1 MRFCRRTS
9 ILLSMAAAFALLSP
23 GPVRAWGPNGHDYI
37 ATVARELLNDRNMA
51 VEARFQALLRND
63 SIAFTGNDSKTGNR
77 TTCHG
82 RDLREIASWPDCI
95 RRLRQ
100 QQSTGAF
107 HFDDV
112 PLCGDVPP
120 APPPLPAYC
129 EEGKCATEALKG
141 FIATLSDHH
150 GSRQRRARALAW
162 IIHIVGDLHQPLH
175 DVDNGNDRGGN
186 LVSLTLAGDAFGAR
200 HFSSDNLHSLWDTP
214 MVFAAV
220 GEGQDAVDAVRALAN
235 QHLTDWRES
244 DSRQWVIR
252 AHAIAVT
259 AYNTLPAPP
268 ACGAGAARGG
278 RVTSAYVAN
287 LADEV
292 REQLAKGA
300 IRLADI
306 VEAALS

>member
-1 MRFCRRTS
+1 MRFRRRTS
-9 ILLSMAAAFALLSP
+9 VLLSLTAALAVLAP
-23 GPVRAWGPNGHDYI
+23 APARAWGPNGHDYI
-37 ATVARELLNDRNMA
+37 ATVARDLLQSRNPA

-63 SIAFTGNDSKTGNR
+63 SIRFTGNDAKTGAR

-100 QQSTGAF
+100 RQNTGAF

-112 PLCGDVPP
+112 PLCGEVPP

-129 EEGKCATEALKG
+129 DAGRCATEALKT
-141 FIATLSDHH
+141 FIHDVADHH
-150 GSRQRRARALAW
+150 LSRARRAQALAW

-175 DVDNGNDRGGN
+175 NVDNGNDRGGN
-186 LVSLTLAGDAFGAR
+186 LVSLSIASGAFARPFGA
-200 HFSSDNLHSLWDTP
+200 DNLHSLWDTP

-220 GEGQDAVDAVRALAN
+220 GEGPAAVASVRALAD

-244 DSRQWVIR
+244 DTRQWVIR
-252 AHAIAVT
+252 AHDIAVT
-259 AYNTLPAPP
+259 AYRTLPTPP
-268 ACGAGAARGG
+268 ACGAGAAAGG
-278 RVTSAYVAN
+278 RITGAYVAN

>member
-1 MRFCRRTS
+1 MRFRRRTS
-9 ILLSMAAAFALLSP
+9 ILFSVTAALALLSP
-23 GPVRAWGPNGHDYI
+23 GPARAWGPNGHDYI
-37 ATVARELLNDRNMA
+37 ATVARDLLHGRNPA
-51 VEARFQALLRND
+51 AEARFQALLRND
-63 SIAFTGNDSKTGNR
+63 SIAFTGNDTKTGR
-77 TTCHG
+77 QTVCHG
-82 RDLREIASWPDCI
+82 RNLREIASWPDCI

-100 QQSTGAF
+100 TRNTGAF

-120 APPPLPAYC
+120 PPPPFPAYC
-129 EEGKCATEALKG
+129 GNGQCATEALKE
-141 FIATLSDHH
+141 FIATLANRHAP
-150 GSRQRRARALAW
+150 RRERARALAW

-175 DVDNGNDRGGN
+175 NVDNHEDRGGN
-186 LVSLTLAGDAFGAR
+186 LVSITLAGDAFGTR

-220 GEGQDAVDAVRALAN
+220 GEGPAAVASVRSLAD

-259 AYNTLPAPP
+259 AYNTLPTPP

-287 LADEV
+287 LTDEV

-306 VEAALS
+306 VEAALA